1 MLFLKINLK
10 ETHFPKA
17 KNILFWEIA
26 CYNVTGGNNMKLIKR
41 TFYLEKL
48 INTMNTPDIKVITG
62 VRRAGKSKLLEEF
75 KNYIV
80 NNEKDYNIIH
90 INYNLTKFENIK
102 EYHKLIQYVENNYDG
117 NKHNF
122 LFIDEVQMCLEFEKA
137 INNFHAEEKYDIYIT
152 GSNAFLMSSDLATL
166 FTGRTFEIK
175 VYPFSYKEFLE
186 YYNIE
191 NSDKAFDSFL
201 FDGGLSGA
209 YLYQDNEEKYNY
221 VNDIYST
228 LIKRDICNKYNI
240 KKDHLLDMIN
250 DFLMDNISN
259 LTSIRNIAD
268 SLTNNKDKINHKTV
282 SSYINYLCNAFLF
295 YRIRRYDIQG
305 KKYLSSQ
312 DKYYLVDHSF
322 KYAKLGTKNINYG
335 RVYENI
341 VAIEL
346 LRRGYEVY
354 VGTLYEK
361 EIDFV
366 ATKRNEKIYIQVSS
380 NIGDDF
386 ESDTFGREVDP
397 LLKIKDAYPKMVI
410 ARTKHDNYQY
420 EGIQI
425 VDISNWLSE

>member
-1 MLFLKINLK
+1 
-10 ETHFPKA
+10 
-17 KNILFWEIA
+17 
-26 CYNVTGGNNMKLIKR
+26 MKLIQR

-75 KNYIV
+75 KDYII
-80 NNEKDYNIIH
+80 NNVKDYNIIH
-90 INYNLTKFENIK
+90 INYNLTKFENLK
-102 EYHKLIQYVENNYDG
+102 EYHKLIEYVENNYII

-122 LFIDEVQMCLEFEKA
+122 LLIDEVQMCIDFEKA
-137 INNFHAEEKYDIYIT
+137 INNFHAEEKFDIYIT

-175 VYPFSYKEFLE
+175 IYPFSYKEFLN

-191 NSDKAFDSFL
+191 NSDKAFDNYVFE
-201 FDGGLSGA
+201 GGLSGA
-209 YLYQDNEEKYNY
+209 YLYKENDEKYNY
-221 VNDIYST
+221 VNDIYNT
-228 LIKRDICNKYNI
+228 LIKRDICNKYKI

-295 YRIRRYDIQG
+295 YKIRRYDIQG

-380 NIGDDF
+380 DIGDDF
-386 ESDTFGREVDP
+386 DNDTFRREVDP
-397 LLKIKDAYPKMVI
+397 LLKIKDAYPKMII
-410 ARTKHDNYQY
+410 ARTKHDDYQY

-425 VDISNWLSE
+425 VDIANWLAKEN